1 MTTLTQFEIQKFWI
15 RVYLGTTNDK
25 ELIGAAIDRAY
36 RDFNRTMHGI
46 GDKQT
51 DETKKFLSD
60 FMLTVVDSLTSKQ
73 FESQVEFDDWHKL
86 KCDELKE
93 KFIQYPAFKISFGQ
107 AQKWINMTLKYLF
120 ALGDNIVNGISTNYI
135 YYHIPVD
142 NIIQDK
148 LLKKYDIPKFSE
160 RWSRIDDYE
169 RYLNYQIKVRQ
180 TIQNQ
185 IPMDVEFRLF
195 NE

>member
-46 GDKQT
+46 GNKQT

-73 FESQVEFDDWHKL
+73 FESQIEFDDWHKL

-142 NIIQDK
+142 NIIQKK
-148 LLKKYDIPKFSE
+148 LLEKYDIPKFSE
-160 RWSRIDDYE
+160 RWSRIDNYE

>member
-1 MTTLTQFEIQKFWI
+1 
-15 RVYLGTTNDK
+15 
-25 ELIGAAIDRAY
+25 
-36 RDFNRTMHGI
+36 
-46 GDKQT
+46 
-51 DETKKFLSD
+51 
-60 FMLTVVDSLTSKQ
+60 
-73 FESQVEFDDWHKL
+73 
-86 KCDELKE
+86 
-93 KFIQYPAFKISFGQ
+93 
-107 AQKWINMTLKYLF
+107 MTLKYLF
-120 ALGDNIVNGISTNYI
+120 ALGDNIVDGISTNYI
-135 YYHIPVD
+135 YYHIPID